1 MNWIEKHQAYV
12 WEPFAPLKRNFET
25 FLVKEAKGCYLTLED
40 DRKILDAISSWWV
53 NIHGHSH
60 PKIAE
65 ALFKQ
70 ASTAEHV
77 IFAGFTHKPAIQ
89 LAENLLSILP
99 DSMQKIFFSD
109 NGSTSVEV
117 AIKLAIQYWYN
128 QEVKDKKRI
137 VALEGAYHGDTF
149 GAMAMGGK
157 SDFYPAF
164 HDYMLEVESLPFPSD
179 GVEQQTI
186 DAFENLAKQ
195 GDVALFIYEPLI
207 QGSAGMRIYSHAT
220 LQALLE
226 IAKKYDIICIA
237 DEVMTGF
244 GRTGKTFASDYM
256 DIKPDLMCI
265 SKAVTGTMPLGLTAV
280 SEKIVKIFDN
290 ADKGKAFYHGHSY
303 TGNPLSCAVA
313 NASFEIFQSDECQ
326 QNIQRVTNS
335 HKEVVSRLEQHPFID
350 KVKSLGT
357 IISLE
362 VKTGENTSY
371 FNNLRDWLYNSF
383 LEEDVLLRPLG
394 NVIYILPPYI
404 ITNEELERV
413 YSTIEKVLTKL
424 ADGANN

>member
-1 MNWIEKHQAYV
+1 MNLLEKHQKYV
-12 WEPFAPLKRNFET
+12 WEPFAPIQRDFET
-25 FLVKEAKGCYLTLED
+25 FLVKEAKGVYLHLED
-40 DRKILDAISSWWV
+40 GRKILDAIASWWV

-65 ALFKQ
+65 ALFQQ

-77 IFAGFTHKPAIQ
+77 IFAGFTHEPAIK
-89 LAENLLSILP
+89 LAENLLSITP
-99 DSMQKIFFSD
+99 DCMEKIFFSD

-128 QEVKDKKRI
+128 LGVKDKKRI

-164 HDYMLEVESLPFPSD
+164 HDYLLEVESLPFPED
-179 GVEQQTI
+179 GKEETTI
-186 DAFENLAKQ
+186 QAFEELAKK

-207 QGSAGMRIYSHAT
+207 QGSAGMRIYSPET
-220 LQALLE
+220 LEKLLE
-226 IAKKYDIICIA
+226 IAKKYDVICIA

-256 DIKPDLMCI
+256 SIKPDLMCI

-290 ADKGKAFYHGHSY
+290 ADKSKAFYHGHSY
-303 TGNPLSCAVA
+303 TGNPLSCACA
-313 NASFEIFQSDECQ
+313 NASFEIFKSKECQ
-326 QNIQRVTNS
+326 DNIQRISDS
-335 HKEVVSRLEQHPFID
+335 HNKAILRLEEHGFIK

-357 IISLE
+357 VISIE
-362 VKTGENTSY
+362 VETGENTSY

-383 LEEDVLLRPLG
+383 LEEDILLRPLG
-394 NVIYILPPYI
+394 NIIYILPPYVM
-404 ITNEELERV
+404 TNEELERI
-413 YSTIEKVLTKL
+413 YSTIEKVLSKL
-424 ADGANN
+424 ANERN